1 MEERGD
7 IVNGSKLG
15 KLRERLK
22 KINQRNKTS
31 SKVMTQSSSTKKK
44 VEYERFGVP
53 IHKTIN
59 QVKEYQKLEELE
71 NSKKEELEKQLKITP
86 SSKKYIV
93 SHKKGIPEQKMSP
106 SSSKNSKI
114 ANSQKIENHNEKS
127 PEKNKLQEL
136 KIPPVPS
143 LLSSPTKEN
152 NKKEQK
158 KVEEQITK
166 EKQLNDQKDL
176 ILKKIKNKLKKE
188 LNELEVIES
197 ELYLINKGQIDY
209 QTKEKIEEERKKL
222 MELIEKIKKLKE
234 QFQIFKENSYLEDI
248 IWLNDECL
256 MDDIIKY
263 KELATLED
271 KENIKKHYQLFEEYK
286 SLYIKLEETEKTN
299 QKLDEQNKQKMELKK
314 EQDKSYDAYVENTK
328 EFQKIGLKMD
338 KFLIKQENNMNKL
351 ASQIEKITS
360 REVIEKQIK
369 NLDKLLY
376 YDAKYFFAL
385 LLTPLK
391 GVFPSIAMNAVATKK
406 MVDNIRKTVHIE
418 EIKKTIYEAP
428 DYLAELDY
436 TLYSLADIG
445 MMLDSNIDRL
455 KSLESEIK
463 TKFQNYDPEKTEQ
476 ILKNIT
482 KMRKILDNNRYKL
495 EKVKTS
501 VYGNIKKNEKVKKR
515 VKELN
520 K

>member
-1 MEERGD
+1 M
-7 IVNGSKLG
+7 NGSKIG

-22 KINQRNKTS
+22 KIQKKAKKTTLTPIQV
-31 SKVMTQSSSTKKK
+31 KQT

-53 IHKTIN
+53 INKSIN

-71 NSKKEELEKQLKITP
+71 NSNKEQLEKQIKASPKSQVHIKST
-86 SSKKYIV
+86 
-93 SHKKGIPEQKMSP
+93 KKGITKQELPPLNNNFLKNDEEQNLEKRQINLP
-106 SSSKNSKI
+106 NKNINNKAISSSLDQSKNENTNREIK
-114 ANSQKIENHNEKS
+114 QKIN
-127 PEKNKLQEL
+127 
-136 KIPPVPS
+136 
-143 LLSSPTKEN
+143 
-152 NKKEQK
+152 QK
-158 KVEEQITK
+158 
-166 EKQLNDQKDL
+166 KQLNEQKDI

-209 QTKEKIEEERKKL
+209 QTKEQIETERKKL
-222 MELIEKIKKLKE
+222 MKLIEKIKKLKE
-234 QFQIFKENSYLEDI
+234 QFQIFKDNNYLEDI
-248 IWLNDECL
+248 IWLNDENL

-271 KENIKKHYQLFEEYK
+271 KENIKKHLELFEEYK
-286 SLYIKLEETEKTN
+286 TLYIKLEETEKVN
-299 QKLDEQNKQKMELKK
+299 QKLDEQNQKKMEIKK
-314 EQDKSYDAYVENTK
+314 EEDKSYDAYVESSK

-360 REVIEKQIK
+360 KEIVEKQIK

-385 LLTPLK
+385 MLTPLK
-391 GVFPSIAMNAVATKK
+391 GVFPSIAMNVVATKK

-418 EIKKTIYEAP
+418 EIKKTVYEAP
-428 DYLAELDY
+428 DYIKELDY
-436 TLYSLADIG
+436 TLYSLADVG
-445 MMLDSNIDRL
+445 MILDSNIDRL
-455 KSLESEIK
+455 KSLEIEIK
-463 TKFQNYDPEKTEQ
+463 EKFQNYDPEKTEQ

-495 EKVKTS
+495 EKVKNS
-501 VYGNIKKNEKVKKR
+501 VYGNIKKNEKVKKK

>member
-1 MEERGD
+1 M
-7 IVNGSKLG
+7 NGNKLG

-22 KINQRNKTS
+22 KINQKSKTPS
-31 SKVMTQSSSTKKK
+31 RVTETPLQKTKK

-53 IHKTIN
+53 INKSVN
-59 QVKEYQKLEELE
+59 QVKEYQKLEKLE
-71 NSKKEELEKQLKITP
+71 NEKKEKIEKQLEKSAPSQIPNIT
-86 SSKKYIV
+86 
-93 SHKKGIPEQKMSP
+93 HKKGIPEQKQSTT
-106 SSSKNSKI
+106 SSNFSKTEDL
-114 ANSQKIENHNEKS
+114 QKKQKHNDTS
-127 PEKNKLQEL
+127 PEKNKPQEL
-136 KIPPVPS
+136 NITPPPVLPEANS
-143 LLSSPTKEN
+143 ITE
-152 NKKEQK
+152 EQK
-158 KVEEQITK
+158 KITQQLEK
-166 EKQLNDQKDL
+166 EKQLNNQKDQ

-209 QTKEKIEEERKKL
+209 QSKEKIEEERKKL
-222 MELIEKIKKLKE
+222 MQLIEKIKKLKE
-234 QFQIFKENSYLEDI
+234 QYQIFKENNYLEDI
-248 IWLNDECL
+248 IWLNDEGL

-263 KELATLED
+263 KELATTED
-271 KENIKKHYQLFEEYK
+271 KEDVKKHLELFEEYK
-286 SLYIKLEETEKTN
+286 ILYVKLEEIEKEN
-299 QKLDEQNKQKMELKK
+299 QKLDEQNKQKLELRK

-328 EFQKIGLKMD
+328 EFQKKSLKMD

-418 EIKKTIYEAP
+418 EVKKKVYEAP
-428 DYLAELDY
+428 DYLTELDY
-436 TLYSLADIG
+436 TLYSLADVG

-455 KSLESEIK
+455 KSLELEIK
-463 TKFQNYDPEKTEQ
+463 EKFQNYDPEKTEQ
-476 ILKNIT
+476 ILNNIT

>member
-1 MEERGD
+1 M
-7 IVNGSKLG
+7 NGSKLG

-22 KINQRNKTS
+22 KINQKSKAS
-31 SKVMTQSSSTKKK
+31 SQITKAPPQKNKK

-53 IHKTIN
+53 INKSVN
-59 QVKEYQKLEELE
+59 QVKEYQKLEKIE
-71 NSKKEELEKQLKITP
+71 NEKKEKIEKQLEMSVTTP
-86 SSKKYIV
+86 IPNIIPQ
-93 SHKKGIPEQKMSP
+93 KGIPEQKQSP
-106 SSSKNSKI
+106 ISSSFSKT
-114 ANSQKIENHNEKS
+114 E
-127 PEKNKLQEL
+127 KLQ
-136 KIPPVPS
+136 
-143 LLSSPTKEN
+143 
-152 NKKEQK
+152 KEQK
-158 KVEEQITK
+158 RNDISSEKDNHQELTNYPTPTFPKSNDITEEQKNISQQLEK

-222 MELIEKIKKLKE
+222 MQLIEKIKKLKE

-248 IWLNDECL
+248 IWLNDEGL

-263 KELATLED
+263 KELATTED
-271 KENIKKHYQLFEEYK
+271 KEEVKKHLELYEEYK
-286 SLYIKLEETEKTN
+286 SLYIKLEETEKEN
-299 QKLDEQNKQKMELKK
+299 QKLDEQNKQKMELRK

-418 EIKKTIYEAP
+418 EVRKKVYEAP
-428 DYLAELDY
+428 DYLTELDY
-436 TLYSLADIG
+436 TLYSLADVG

-455 KSLESEIK
+455 KSLELEIK
-463 TKFQNYDPEKTEQ
+463 EKFQNYDPEKTEQ
-476 ILKNIT
+476 ILRNIT
-482 KMRKILDNNRYKL
+482 KMQKILDNNRYKL

-520 K
+520 R

>member
-1 MEERGD
+1 M
-7 IVNGSKLG
+7 NGSKLG

-22 KINQRNKTS
+22 KINQKSKAS
-31 SKVMTQSSSTKKK
+31 SQITKVQPPKNKK

-53 IHKTIN
+53 INKSVN
-59 QVKEYQKLEELE
+59 QVKEYQKLEKIE
-71 NSKKEELEKQLKITP
+71 NEKKEKIEKQLEMSVTTP
-86 SSKKYIV
+86 IPNIIPQ
-93 SHKKGIPEQKMSP
+93 KGIPEQKQSP
-106 SSSKNSKI
+106 ISSSFSKT
-114 ANSQKIENHNEKS
+114 E
-127 PEKNKLQEL
+127 KLQ
-136 KIPPVPS
+136 
-143 LLSSPTKEN
+143 
-152 NKKEQK
+152 KEQK
-158 KVEEQITK
+158 CNDISSEKDNHQELTNYPTPTFPKSNDITEEQKNISQQLEK

-222 MELIEKIKKLKE
+222 MQLIEKIKKLKE

-248 IWLNDECL
+248 IWLNDEGL

-263 KELATLED
+263 KELATTED
-271 KENIKKHYQLFEEYK
+271 KEEVKKHLELYEEYK
-286 SLYIKLEETEKTN
+286 SLYIKLEETEKEN
-299 QKLDEQNKQKMELKK
+299 QKLDEQNKQKMELRK

-418 EIKKTIYEAP
+418 EVRKKVYEAP
-428 DYLAELDY
+428 DYLTELDY
-436 TLYSLADIG
+436 TLYSLADVG

-455 KSLESEIK
+455 KSLELEIK
-463 TKFQNYDPEKTEQ
+463 EKFQNYDPEKTEQ
-476 ILKNIT
+476 ILRNIT
-482 KMRKILDNNRYKL
+482 KMQKILDNNRYKL

-520 K
+520 R

>member
-1 MEERGD
+1 M
-7 IVNGSKLG
+7 NGSKIG

-22 KINQRNKTS
+22 KIQKKSKKTTLTPIQV
-31 SKVMTQSSSTKKK
+31 KQT

-53 IHKTIN
+53 INKSIN

-71 NSKKEELEKQLKITP
+71 NSNKEQLEKQIKASTKSQVHIKSTQ
-86 SSKKYIV
+86 
-93 SHKKGIPEQKMSP
+93 KGITKQELPP
-106 SSSKNSKI
+106 LNNNFSKNDEE
-114 ANSQKIENHNEKS
+114 QDLEKRQINL
-127 PEKNKLQEL
+127 PNKN
-136 KIPPVPS
+136 I
-143 LLSSPTKEN
+143 N
-152 NKKEQK
+152 NKAINQPLEQSQNENTNREIK
-158 KVEEQITK
+158 QKPNQK
-166 EKQLNDQKDL
+166 KQLNEQKDI

-209 QTKEKIEEERKKL
+209 QTKEQIETERKKL
-222 MELIEKIKKLKE
+222 MKLIEKIKKLKE
-234 QFQIFKENSYLEDI
+234 QFQIFKENNYLEDI
-248 IWLNDECL
+248 IWLNDENL

-271 KENIKKHYQLFEEYK
+271 KENIKKHLELFEEYK
-286 SLYIKLEETEKTN
+286 TLYIKLEETEKVN
-299 QKLDEQNKQKMELKK
+299 QKLDEQNQKKLEIKK
-314 EQDKSYDAYVENTK
+314 EEDKSYDAYVESSK

-351 ASQIEKITS
+351 ASHIEKITS
-360 REVIEKQIK
+360 KEIVEKQIK

-385 LLTPLK
+385 MLTPLK

-418 EIKKTIYEAP
+418 EIKKTVYEAP
-428 DYLAELDY
+428 DYLKELDY
-436 TLYSLADIG
+436 TLYSLADVG
-445 MMLDSNIDRL
+445 MILDSNIDCL
-455 KSLESEIK
+455 KSLEIEIK
-463 TKFQNYDPEKTEQ
+463 EKFQNYDPEKTEQ
-476 ILKNIT
+476 ILNNIT

-495 EKVKTS
+495 EKVKNS
-501 VYGNIKKNEKVKKR
+501 VYGNIKKNEKVKKK